1 MKRSAAGS
9 QGPCRVGTWVLGATL
24 DAAAARTNSSVKA
37 PDKSRTNVKLAAS
50 TSRAPSASRQRI
62 ELDANATRATAVRS
76 RVTPRPD
83 PLLRPQPPEH
93 ARRQDPVHQP
103 IEGVLDGGA
112 PLPVVPDG
120 VLPESDGVG
129 DERGA
134 SGETENRKGWRS
146 RRLRSAGDI
155 RRENTD

>member
-1 MKRSAAGS
+1 MKRSGAGG
-9 QGPCRVGTWVLGATL
+9 QGSCRFGTRVLGASL
-24 DAAAARTNSSVKA
+24 DAAAARTRSSVRA

-50 TSRAPSASRQRI
+50 ISRAPSASRQSI

-76 RVTPRPD
+76 RATPGPD

-93 ARRQDPVHQP
+93 ARRQEPLHHP
-103 IEGVLDGGA
+103 TEGVLDGRA
-112 PLPVVPDG
+112 PLHVVPDG
-120 VLPESDGVG
+120 VLPERDGVG

-146 RRLRSAGDI
+146 R
-155 RRENTD
+155 